1 MTGESPAVSL
11 ESSDRE
17 ELRLLYQVSV
27 ADIAFFKQQQWSAT
41 NYAVGA
47 YAALLVI
54 VHQWLPSPLKPWQI
68 WPLIVLAWAVCI
80 AGLAIVS
87 RLQDSI
93 LGRRTRLERI
103 RAKFGAVFREAWSIP
118 KPHDDTYWLL
128 YSFML
133 VGVGIVTW
141 LVLARA

>member
-1 MTGESPAVSL
+1 MADDASAPLTSTDG
-11 ESSDRE
+11 E

-27 ADIAFFKQQQWSAT
+27 ADIAFFKKQQWSAT

-54 VHQWLPSPLKPWQI
+54 VHQWLHSPLKSWQV
-68 WPLIVLAWAVCI
+68 WPLIVLSWAICI
-80 AGLAIVS
+80 SGYAVVS
-87 RLQDSI
+87 RLQSSI
-93 LGRRTRLERI
+93 LGRRTRLERV
-103 RAKFGAVFREAWSIP
+103 RAKFGRVFNEAWSIP

-128 YSFML
+128 YAFMF
-133 VGVGIVTW
+133 VGAGIVTW